1 MVVKDMRRSDWSRIL
16 SRQYVSRPCRFR
28 GREGRVSLL
37 VIEEAAEPLVV
48 RDAGEELNIVEQGYA
63 WVQIALKDQPFWLTA
78 MFDERGELLQIY
90 FDITGGNRFD
100 DPENPTFEDMY
111 LDIVV
116 NSRGELY
123 VLDRD
128 ELDAALT
135 AGAVTQAQ
143 HDRAERACQT
153 LYQYLT
159 KNRPAVQELCR
170 RTYRELKALL

>member
-1 MVVKDMRRSDWSRIL
+1 MAMKDMRRSDWSRIL
-16 SRQYVSRPCRFR
+16 SRRYVSRPCRFR
-28 GREGRVSLL
+28 GREGRAGLL
-37 VIEEAAEPLVV
+37 VIDEITEPLTV
-48 RDAGEELNIVEQGYA
+48 RDAGEELNIVERGYA

-135 AGAVTQAQ
+135 AGVITQAQ

-159 KNRPAVQELCR
+159 KNRPAAERLHR
-170 RTYRELKALL
+170 RAYRELKALL